1 MASGKLRIGVDC
13 DDVIADLHTPWVN
26 RLNQAHGLFMSP
38 QDMRQWDF
46 YKDWGLTA
54 EDAYKELTPDI
65 YKEVKPVEG
74 ALDAL
79 KQIQELGHEPVIV
92 TTCHTF
98 AAYEAKV
105 DWFITH
111 GFFAFGSHAVG
122 PWAQYASKSDPALK
136 LDWLVDD
143 HIGNLEGFPGYPIL
157 VTRSHNRL
165 AQWHGKRVKNLG
177 EVVALLKNY
186 PADQPAN
193 GWLTPPG
200 EDTCEVDLCRAHG
213 HPGSG
218 ERVRYEQDKSEFLA
232 AVAASEAP
240 AVRQFETGATRDT
253 ETGKLDYEAFFSPA
267 VLKRRAEFMHKNRF
281 QRDGSLRD
289 GDNWQ
294 KGIPVDAYMK
304 SLARHFMTIWGD
316 YRAGKPLPQE
326 EVCALMFNAEGL
338 LYEDLK
344 TAGA

>member
-92 TTCHTF
+92 TTCRSH
-98 AAYEAKV
+98 ADYEAKV
-105 DWFITH
+105 DWFINH
-111 GFFAFGSHAVG
+111 GFFQFGSYGIG
-122 PWAQYASKSDPALK
+122 PWAQYANKSDPALK

-186 PADQPAN
+186 PAA
-193 GWLTPPG
+193 
-200 EDTCEVDLCRAHG
+200 
-213 HPGSG
+213 S
-218 ERVRYEQDKSEFLA
+218 A
-232 AVAASEAP
+232 AVDPVIAALEAYVDHGQK
-240 AVRQFETGATRDT
+240 AVVRQFKTGATRDT
-253 ETGKLDYEAFFSPA
+253 DTGKLDYEAFFSPA

-281 QRDGSLRD
+281 QKDGSLRD

-338 LYEDLK
+338 LHEDLK
-344 TAGA
+344 TAGT